1 MENNKQTNLYY
12 ILGAV
17 LFVAIIAA
25 MLWSVRKD
33 TSGLVGNLDQ
43 NTNQAITLPTEDV
56 SAGSVN
62 VAKKTPSIGY
72 AEALIKYKDARIQ
85 LDTLCRAFPNYATY
99 KNNTSIMIDNRAPL
113 SRVVKIDS
121 NYSVKAY
128 SFKIIKLSSATLPIT
143 WLVDCDKYENVATI
157 LLQK

>member
-1 MENNKQTNLYY
+1 MENKKQTTLYY

-17 LFVAIIAA
+17 LFIAIIAA

-33 TSGLVGNLDQ
+33 TSGLIGNLNQ
-43 NTNQAITLPTEDV
+43 NTDQAITLPTEDT

-62 VAKKTPSIGY
+62 VAKKVSSISY
-72 AEALIKYKDARIQ
+72 AEALTKYKDARIQ

-113 SRVVKIDS
+113 PRVLKINS
-121 NYSVKAY
+121 NYSIKAY
-128 SFKIIKLSSATLPIT
+128 SFKIIKLSSSVLPVT